1 MEYTEFKQEPW
12 QALHD
17 AICAAATT
25 FGHATPQEYLKAAS
39 ECKVQF
45 PVIELVSELKHLGY
59 TITKI

>member
-1 MEYTEFKQEPW
+1 MERIEFKEEPW

-25 FGHATPQEYLKAAS
+25 LGHATPQEYLKAAS
-39 ECKVQF
+39 ECNMKF